1 MMGVDEI
8 VSKILEDANKEAE
21 KIKEDAQVEASK
33 ILDDARKEAE
43 KRKNEILKKGEKEA
57 EMVKNR
63 IIAEAKLKVRKKMLI
78 KREELIEKAIKKL
91 REDLIKLPE
100 KEEYNTLLLKLIIEG
115 IVAIGEEEVFID
127 LNKRDYEIINSKIMW
142 TIESE
147 MGKLLN
153 KSVIVRKGNIVDIVG
168 GCIVK
173 SKNGSKICDNSL
185 EAVFERNLENIKEK
199 IAELLF

>member
-127 LNKRDYEIINSKIMW
+127 LNKRDYEIIDSKIMW

-153 KSVIVRKGNIVDIVG
+153 KPVIVRKGNIVDIVG

>member
-1 MMGVDEI
+1 MGVDEI

>member
-1 MMGVDEI
+1 MGVDEI

-21 KIKEDAQVEASK
+21 KIKDEAQVEASK
-33 ILDDARKEAE
+33 ILEDARKEAE

-78 KREELIEKAIKKL
+78 KREELIEKAVKKL
-91 REDLIKLPE
+91 KEDLMKLPE

-115 IVAIGEEEVFID
+115 IVAIGGEEVVID
-127 LNKRDYEIINSKIMW
+127 LNKRDYETIDSKVMW

-147 MGKLLN
+147 MEKLLN
-153 KSVIVRKGNIVDIVG
+153 KPVIVRKGDIVDIVG

-173 SKNGSKICDNSL
+173 TKDGSKICNNSL
-185 EAVFERNLENIKEK
+185 EAIFERNLENIKGK